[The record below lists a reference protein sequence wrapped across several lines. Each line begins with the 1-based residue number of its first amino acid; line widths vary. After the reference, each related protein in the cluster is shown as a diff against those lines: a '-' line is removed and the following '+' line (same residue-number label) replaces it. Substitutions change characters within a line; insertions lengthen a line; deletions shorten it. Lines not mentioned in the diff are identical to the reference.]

1 MSEQANGGDA
11 SGDRDGPRQVVDAD
25 RDERVDPAAVSDTFT
40 LLSNETRVRILAALA
55 DADAEAVRFS
65 DLRTRVDV
73 TDSGQFNYHLDR
85 LRGELV
91 AKTDDGYALTES
103 GRAVAR
109 LL

>member
-1 MSEQANGGDA
+1 MSERTDSDDA
-11 SGDRDGPRQVVDAD
+11 SSERDGAQHAVGAGSG
-25 RDERVDPAAVSDTFT
+25 ERADPAAVTDTFT
-40 LLSNETRVRILAALA
+40 LLSDETRVRILAALA
-55 DADAEAVRFS
+55 DAGEEAVRFS
-65 DLRTRVDV
+65 DLRSRVDV